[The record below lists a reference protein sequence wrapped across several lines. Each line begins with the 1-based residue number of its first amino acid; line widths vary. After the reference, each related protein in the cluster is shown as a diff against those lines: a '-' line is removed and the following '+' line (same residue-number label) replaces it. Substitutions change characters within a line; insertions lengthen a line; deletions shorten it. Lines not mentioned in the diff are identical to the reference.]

1 MFNFIRQ
8 VLIVVLSFSGS
19 LVQVIK
25 VSDQTKCLSL
35 SDKLC
40 MVRSTFIDLNPIE
53 LKYYPV
59 MISLYKCNGS
69 CNILVPKI
77 CVLKK
82 KRSDHIAINNYYYLL
97 SLCHYANHRSK

>member
-1 MFNFIRQ
+1 MIIMFNFIRQ

-25 VSDQTKCLSL
+25 VSDWTKCLSL

-40 MVRSTFIDLNPIE
+40 MVRSTSIDLNPIE

-82 KRSDHIAINNYYYLL
+82 EEDRNVQVF
-97 SLCHYANHRSK
+97 